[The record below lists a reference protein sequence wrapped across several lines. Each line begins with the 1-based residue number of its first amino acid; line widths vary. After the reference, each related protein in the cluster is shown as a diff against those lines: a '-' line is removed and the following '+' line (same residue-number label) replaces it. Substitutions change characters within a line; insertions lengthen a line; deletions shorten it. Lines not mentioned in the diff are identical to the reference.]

1 MKDGEMFIPDTVGE
15 MIELLKKFPAD
26 YDINFYIRNVYD
38 NGSVYDESAY
48 RMKVPPEKGGGFSFS
63 SRKSELPRPQRCR
76 IFLAICYCK

>member
-15 MIELLKKFPAD
+15 LIELLKKFPAD

-48 RMKVPPEKGGGFSFS
+48 RMKVEEY
-63 SRKSELPRPQRCR
+63 SECRCVNLTV
-76 IFLAICYCK
+76 I